1 MGINRNIF
9 PIAFEPVEE
18 LIDAAYVSDDFS
30 SVDAVIAR
38 NTVRESSMVSRLVNG
53 AMDRYCWSSGDCV
66 SHMLSRTSHPGYTL
80 QLTDF
85 FQGRAI
91 GDIDIK
97 HAGELTLPD
106 GACAVGVMQPTS
118 ASRASSPS
126 ASASTSHA
134 MPMSSLEVSREE
146 PTPAIPSNRTHGL
159 RTLKYRFASVR
170 RRHGNPSPA
179 VFPGEGKRGFG
190 APQRRVGREEAG
202 TLPRL
207 R

>member
-1 MGINRNIF
+1 MGINRNVF
-9 PIAFEPVEE
+9 PIAFEPVEK

-38 NTVRESSMVSRLVNG
+38 NTVRETSMVSRLMNG
-53 AMDRYCWSSGDCV
+53 TMDAYCWSSGDRV

-106 GACAVGVMQPTS
+106 GACAVGVMHADLGIESELVQRFGIYITRDAYEQFGSIEGRTDSRDSIQSDTRS
-118 ASRASSPS
+118 AD
-126 ASASTSHA
+126 
-134 MPMSSLEVSREE
+134 LEISICER
-146 PTPAIPSNRTHGL
+146 
-159 RTLKYRFASVR
+159 
-170 RRHGNPSPA
+170 
-179 VFPGEGKRGFG
+179 
-190 APQRRVGREEAG
+190 
-202 TLPRL
+202 
-207 R
+207 

>member
-1 MGINRNIF
+1 MGINRNVF

-30 SVDAVIAR
+30 LVDAVIAR

-53 AMDRYCWSSGDCV
+53 SMDAYCWSSGDRV

-106 GACAVGVMQPTS
+106 GACAVGVVHADLGIENELAERFGIYITRDAYEQFGRIDGRTDSRDSIQSDTRS
-118 ASRASSPS
+118 AD
-126 ASASTSHA
+126 
-134 MPMSSLEVSREE
+134 LEISISER
-146 PTPAIPSNRTHGL
+146 
-159 RTLKYRFASVR
+159 
-170 RRHGNPSPA
+170 
-179 VFPGEGKRGFG
+179 
-190 APQRRVGREEAG
+190 
-202 TLPRL
+202 
-207 R
+207 

>member
-1 MGINRNIF
+1 MGINRNVF

-30 SVDAVIAR
+30 LVDAVIAR
-38 NTVRESSMVSRLVNG
+38 NTVRESGMVSKLVNG
-53 AMDRYCWSSGDCV
+53 SMDAYCWSSGDRV

-106 GACAVGVMQPTS
+106 GACAVGVVHADLGIENELAERFGIYITRNAYEQFGRIDGRTDSRDPIQSDTRS
-118 ASRASSPS
+118 AD
-126 ASASTSHA
+126 
-134 MPMSSLEVSREE
+134 LEISICER
-146 PTPAIPSNRTHGL
+146 
-159 RTLKYRFASVR
+159 
-170 RRHGNPSPA
+170 
-179 VFPGEGKRGFG
+179 
-190 APQRRVGREEAG
+190 
-202 TLPRL
+202 
-207 R
+207 

>member
-1 MGINRNIF
+1 MGINRNVF

-30 SVDAVIAR
+30 LVDAVIAR
-38 NTVRESSMVSRLVNG
+38 NTVRESSMVSRLVNES
-53 AMDRYCWSSGDCV
+53 MDAYCWSSGARV

-106 GACAVGVMQPTS
+106 GACAVGVVHADLGIENELAERFGIYTRDAYEQFGRIDGRTDSRDSIQPDTRS
-118 ASRASSPS
+118 AD
-126 ASASTSHA
+126 
-134 MPMSSLEVSREE
+134 LEISICER
-146 PTPAIPSNRTHGL
+146 
-159 RTLKYRFASVR
+159 
-170 RRHGNPSPA
+170 
-179 VFPGEGKRGFG
+179 
-190 APQRRVGREEAG
+190 
-202 TLPRL
+202 
-207 R
+207 

>member
-30 SVDAVIAR
+30 SADAVIAR
-38 NTVRESSMVSRLVNG
+38 NTVRETSMVSRLVNG
-53 AMDRYCWSSGDCV
+53 TMDAYCWSSGDRV

-106 GACAVGVMQPTS
+106 GACAVGVMHADLGIESELAERFGIYITPDAYERFGSIDGRTNSRDSIQSDTRS
-118 ASRASSPS
+118 AD
-126 ASASTSHA
+126 
-134 MPMSSLEVSREE
+134 LEISICER
-146 PTPAIPSNRTHGL
+146 
-159 RTLKYRFASVR
+159 
-170 RRHGNPSPA
+170 
-179 VFPGEGKRGFG
+179 
-190 APQRRVGREEAG
+190 
-202 TLPRL
+202 
-207 R
+207 